1 MAEQRKKAT
10 SMQVARL
17 AGVSQSAVSRAFTPG
32 ASVSEKMRRRVLE
45 AARKLSYQP
54 NAIARSLITRRSNM
68 MGIVIANIT
77 TNPFYADVLDA
88 LSRRFQEAVS
98 ASCSSLLPVIKAWT
112 TSRWP
117 RGRATTSRPS
127 DNPWCR

>member
-1 MAEQRKKAT
+1 MAEQHKKVT
-10 SMQVARL
+10 STQVARL
-17 AGVSQSAVSRAFTPG
+17 ARVSQSAVSRTFTPG

-68 MGIVIANIT
+68 MGIVIVNIT

-98 ASCSSLLPVIKAWT
+98 TSCSSSLPVTALT
-112 TSRWP
+112 TSRWL
-117 RGRATTSRPS
+117 RGRATTSPPS

>member
-68 MGIVIANIT
+68 MGIVIVNIT

-98 ASCSSLLPVIKAWT
+98 TSCSSSLPVTALT
-112 TSRWP
+112 TSRWL
-117 RGRATTSRPS
+117 RGRATTSPPS

>member
-68 MGIVIANIT
+68 MGIVIVNIT

-98 ASCSSLLPVIKAWT
+98 TSCSSSLPVTALT
-112 TSRWP
+112 TSRWL

>member
-1 MAEQRKKAT
+1 MAEQQKAT

-68 MGIVIANIT
+68 MGIVIVNIT

-98 ASCSSLLPVIKAWT
+98 TSCSSSLPVTALT
-112 TSRWP
+112 TSRWL
-117 RGRATTSRPS
+117 RGRATTSPPS

>member
-77 TNPFYADVLDA
+77 TNPFYPDVLDA

-98 ASCSSLLPVIKAWT
+98 TSCSSSLPVTALT
-112 TSRWP
+112 TSRWL
-117 RGRATTSRPS
+117 RGRATTSPPS